1 MNGRPADTGTDLISV
16 SDQEKGAAM
25 ENRPENRLNA
35 DETRISRWID
45 EIDRFNDTPG
55 EGTTRQYLTDTEWN
69 ARMYLMEEMTRLGL
83 EVRMDC
89 MGDLFG
95 TLPGTDRSLAPVWTG
110 SHYDTV
116 LHGGKFDGVAGV
128 VAGLESL
135 RVIKESGAA
144 HKRDITVVAYS
155 AEETARFGIGC
166 LGSRVM
172 AGRLSEEDTR
182 NIFAGDGP
190 SLYEELKKR
199 GLDPGEIENSR
210 VRKGDVFCAIEMHI
224 EQNSVLE
231 KTGTP
236 LGIVKAIC
244 APLNY
249 TVTVTG
255 IAAHAGGMP
264 MTERKDAFAAAS
276 EMSLALERI
285 VKENTLSEYCTG
297 TVGRIV
303 LTPNVPTVIP
313 AKAEFTVDVRDCSA
327 ESKNTLKKLI
337 EEEFRAIAERRGVGL
352 EMVMHNND
360 VPAVSSPV
368 LIELFEE
375 ACAARGIAYR
385 SCISGPFHDSLFV
398 SEFAPIGMLFV
409 PSRDGLSHCPQE
421 WTDTAD
427 IKLGTDVMAETLI
440 RLANMD
446 RLQ

>member
-1 MNGRPADTGTDLISV
+1 MT
-16 SDQEKGAAM
+16 
-25 ENRPENRLNA
+25 NRLNA
-35 DETRISRWID
+35 DEARIKQWID
-45 EIDRFNDTPG
+45 EIDQFNDTPG
-55 EGTTRQYLTDTEWN
+55 EGTTRWYLTDTEWN
-69 ARMYLMEEMTRLGL
+69 ARLYLAEEMKKLGL
-83 EVRMDC
+83 DVRMDC
-89 MGDLFG
+89 MGDLFA

-128 VAGLESL
+128 VAGLEAV
-135 RVIKESGAA
+135 RIIRESGIA

-172 AGRLSEEDTR
+172 ADRLSTEDTKK
-182 NIFAGDGP
+182 IFAGDGP
-190 SLYEELKKR
+190 SLYDELKKR
-199 GLDPGEIENSR
+199 GLEPEEIKNSR

-264 MTERKDAFAAAS
+264 MTERKDAYAAAS

-285 VKENTLSEYCTG
+285 VRENKLSEYCTG

-327 ESKNTLKKLI
+327 ESKNTLKALI
-337 EEEFRAIAERRGVGL
+337 EKEFHEIAKRRGVGL
-352 EMVMHNND
+352 EMIMHNND
-360 VPAVSSPV
+360 TPAVSAPALV
-368 LIELFEE
+368 RMFEE
-375 ACAARGIAYR
+375 ACEERGIRYQ

-427 IKLGTDVMAETLI
+427 IKLGTDVMAETLVK
-440 RLANMD
+440 LANMES
-446 RLQ
+446 LQ